1 MFKNTLLAAAMV
13 AGLGAA
19 GCATAQNASEVAQTA
34 ANPIEVVGCP
44 ADKLRSAPR
53 DLIADMGPVY
63 TGVLASSVD
72 ISGWR
77 EQGDFMLRLRT
88 VSVPPRGIVPLHSHE
103 DRPGIVHVVS
113 GELVEYNS
121 YCDVPIVHKAG
132 DTTPAFGEGV
142 MHWWSNPSDQT
153 VIAISTDVVPFE
165 KMDDEN
171 M

>member
-1 MFKNTLLAAAMV
+1 MFKNTLLGAAMLATLATV
-13 AGLGAA
+13 
-19 GCATAQNASEVAQTA
+19 GCATAQNASRA
-34 ANPIEVVGCP
+34 APSAAKPVEVVGCP
-44 ADKLRSAPR
+44 TDKLRTTPR
-53 DLIADMGPVY
+53 DLTADMGPVY
-63 TGVLASSVD
+63 TGILASTVD

-77 EQGDFMLRLRT
+77 QQGDFMLRLRT

-103 DRPGIVHVVS
+103 DRPGIVHIIS

-142 MHWWSNPSDQT
+142 MHWWANPSDET
-153 VIAISTDVVPFE
+153 VTAISTDVVHFE
-165 KMDDEN
+165 KMDDNN